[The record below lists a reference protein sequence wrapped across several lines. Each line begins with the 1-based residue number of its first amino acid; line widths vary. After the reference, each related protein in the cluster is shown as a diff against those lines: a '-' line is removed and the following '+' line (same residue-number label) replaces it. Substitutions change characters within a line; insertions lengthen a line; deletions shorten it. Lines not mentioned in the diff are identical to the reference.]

1 MLTHYEWKKI
11 NYPIQYDPIKNILAK
26 GILYSH
32 KRDIKHRPIIV
43 MKCNMIIQNE
53 VSFSFFMIFK
63 L

>member
-1 MLTHYEWKKI
+1 MVTHYEWKKI

-43 MKCNMIIQNE
+43 MKCN
-53 VSFSFFMIFK
+53 
-63 L
+63 